1 MAHPGPRGY
10 SWARRTPRA
19 RRRLAHAADPY
30 CVSADPPS
38 MIFDRTEQNPGARF
52 IFLLASLVVVVY
64 GVKFAAPVL
73 VPSAMALF
81 LAILSL
87 PVMTFLGRH
96 RVPGW
101 LALTVSIL
109 LDVGVF
115 GLVLL
120 LAAGSVVQFQERI
133 PEYAESLNALQV
145 ILIQA
150 LESRTGLTIG
160 EAGGPAL
167 VNPAFIVDLARRAV
181 GYSVQFATTTVL
193 VFIVMSF
200 MLSEATIFPDKIRF
214 LRGGV
219 APMNERATRVVEQ
232 VQSYLR
238 IKTLVSAATG
248 LLLGFWCWFLDL
260 DFPVLLGLT
269 AFILN
274 FVPTVGSIL
283 AAVPAVL
290 LSLVIY
296 GSPGHALAVA
306 GGYVMVNMVLG
317 NIIEP
322 QLQGNR
328 LGLSTVVVVLS
339 LLFWGWAW
347 GPIGALL
354 SVPLTN
360 MVKIWME
367 NTKDLQWVAVLLDS
381 RAPKLPQ
388 AGGPQPAAP

>member
-1 MAHPGPRGY
+1 
-10 SWARRTPRA
+10 
-19 RRRLAHAADPY
+19 
-30 CVSADPPS
+30 

-73 VPSAMALF
+73 VPAAMALF

-109 LDVGVF
+109 LNVALF

-120 LAAGSVVQFQERI
+120 LAGASVAQFQERI
-133 PEYAESLNALQV
+133 PEYAESLNALEV
-145 ILIQA
+145 IMIRA
-150 LESRTGLTIG
+150 LESRTGLQIA
-160 EAGGPAL
+160 EPGGPAL
-167 VNPAFIVDLARRAV
+167 VNPEFIVGLARRGVA
-181 GYSVQFATTTVL
+181 YSVQFASTTVL

-200 MLSEATIFPDKIRF
+200 MLSEATIFPDKIRY
-214 LRGGV
+214 LRRGD
-219 APMNERATRVVEQ
+219 APLDERVTRVVDE

-238 IKTLVSAATG
+238 IKTAVSAAAG
-248 LLLGFWCWFLDL
+248 LLLGLWCWFLEL

-269 AFILN
+269 VFILH

-306 GGYVMVNMVLG
+306 GGYLTVSMILG
-317 NIIEP
+317 NILEP
-322 QLQGNR
+322 QLQGHR

-347 GPIGALL
+347 GPVGALL

-360 MVKIWME
+360 MLKIWLE
-367 NTKDLQWVAVLLDS
+367 NTKDLQWIAVLLDS
-381 RAPKLPQ
+381 KAPKMPP
-388 AGGPQPAAP
+388 AGGPPHAAP

>member
-1 MAHPGPRGY
+1 
-10 SWARRTPRA
+10 
-19 RRRLAHAADPY
+19 
-30 CVSADPPS
+30 
-38 MIFDRTEQNPGARF
+38 MIFDHTEQNPGARF
-52 IFLLASLVVVVY
+52 LFLLASLMVVVY

-81 LAILSL
+81 LAILTL
-87 PVMTFLGRH
+87 PVMTFLRRRH
-96 RVPGW
+96 VPGW

-109 LDVGVF
+109 LNVGVF
-115 GLVLL
+115 GLLL
-120 LAAGSVVQFQERI
+120 LMAGGSAVQFQERI

-145 ILIQA
+145 ILIEA
-150 LESRTGLTIG
+150 LESRTGLPIA

-167 VNPAFIVDLARRAV
+167 VNPAVIVDLARRAV
-181 GYSVQFATTTVL
+181 GYSVQFASTTVL

-200 MLSEATIFPDKIRF
+200 MLNEATIFPDKIRF
-214 LRGGV
+214 LRRAE
-219 APMNERATRVVEQ
+219 APLDERVTRVVDQ

-248 LLLGFWCWFLDL
+248 ILLGLWCWFLDL

-283 AAVPAVL
+283 SAVPAIL

-306 GGYVMVNMVLG
+306 GGYLTVNMVLG

-322 QLQGNR
+322 QLQGHR

-360 MVKIWME
+360 MVKIWLE
-367 NTKDLQWVAVLLDS
+367 NTKDLRWVAVLLDV
-381 RAPKLPQ
+381 RAPKDLP
-388 AGGPQPAAP
+388 PEAPHLVAP

>member
-1 MAHPGPRGY
+1 
-10 SWARRTPRA
+10 
-19 RRRLAHAADPY
+19 
-30 CVSADPPS
+30 
-38 MIFDRTEQNPGARF
+38 MIFDRTEQQPGARF
-52 IFLLASLVVVVY
+52 LFLLASLVVVVY

-73 VPSAMALF
+73 VPTAMALF
-81 LAILSL
+81 LAILTL
-87 PVMTFLGRH
+87 PVMAFLRRH
-96 RVPGW
+96 RVARW

-109 LDVGVF
+109 LNVGVF
-115 GLVLL
+115 GLILL

-133 PEYAESLNALQV
+133 PEYAESLNAVQV
-145 ILIQA
+145 IVIQA
-150 LESRTGLTIG
+150 LEDRTGLQIA
-160 EAGGPAL
+160 EPGGPAL
-167 VNPAFIVDLARRAV
+167 VNPAVIVDMARRAV
-181 GYSVQFATTTVL
+181 GYSVQFASTTVL

-200 MLSEATIFPDKIRF
+200 MLNEATIFPDKIRF

-219 APMNERATRVVEQ
+219 APMNERATRVVDQ

-238 IKTLVSAATG
+238 VKTAISAATG
-248 LLLGFWCWFLDL
+248 LLLGIWCWYLDL

-296 GSPGHALAVA
+296 GTMGHALMVS
-306 GGYVMVNMVLG
+306 GGYLMVNMILG
-317 NIIEP
+317 NILEP
-322 QLQGNR
+322 QLQGQR

-354 SVPLTN
+354 SVPLTT
-360 MVKIWME
+360 MVKIWLE
-367 NTKDLQWVAVLLDS
+367 NTTDLRWIAVLLDS
-381 RAPKLPQ
+381 RAPGAPPAPRAQ
-388 AGGPQPAAP
+388 PVAG